1 MQKIY
6 WLEYVNANHY
16 NENAEGLRQYR
27 LITET
32 FWTKSERNSRRYWL
46 KHNESDAYQEHGIG
60 FDLVDLD

>member
-1 MQKIY
+1 
-6 WLEYVNANHY
+6 VNANHY

>member
-6 WLEYVNANHY
+6 WLEYVTADH
-16 NENAEGLRQYR
+16 LRKYST
-27 LITET
+27 ITET

-46 KHNESDAYQEHGIG
+46 KHNRTDSYQEIDYG